1 MYTLEFYDRIRDIE
15 NQYHFSH
22 PISPQQAL
30 DIFNKRGI
38 DVFYPYSAVDNPLN
52 MFDNK
57 DAPMESFN
65 FTLSSYNYIDFDKTE
80 IHDYILEDLWK
91 DMLH

>member
-1 MYTLEFYDRIRDIE
+1 MYTLEFYDRIRDTE
-15 NQYHFSH
+15 KQYHFSK

-38 DVFYPYSAVDNPLN
+38 GVYPYGTVNNPLD

-57 DAPMESFN
+57 DVPMESFS
-65 FTLSSYNYIDFDKTE
+65 FTLPSYNYIYFDKTE
-80 IHDYILEDLWK
+80 IHDYLLEDL
-91 DMLH
+91 

>member
-15 NQYHFSH
+15 NQYHFSK

-38 DVFYPYSAVDNPLN
+38 DIYPYGVVDNPLGV
-52 MFDNK
+52 FDNK
-57 DAPMESFN
+57 DAPMESFS
-65 FTLSSYNYIDFDKTE
+65 FTLSSYNYVDFDKTE
-80 IHDYILEDLWK
+80 IHDYLLEDL
-91 DMLH
+91 

>member
-15 NQYHFSH
+15 NQYHFRN

-38 DVFYPYSAVDNPLN
+38 EIHPYEVVVNPLN
-52 MFDNK
+52 VFDSK
-57 DAPMESFN
+57 DVPMERFD
-65 FTLSSYNYIDFDKTE
+65 FKLSSYNYVGFDKVSFD
-80 IHDYILEDLWK
+80 DYLLEDL
-91 DMLH
+91 